1 VLVRSEEVR
10 DALTAGRPV
19 VALESTLLAHGLPR
33 PTNLE
38 VGAAL
43 ERVVRDT
50 GAVPATVAVLDG
62 AVRVGLAPEQLR
74 RVCTDPGVGKA
85 SLRDLA
91 PAIATGAPA
100 ATTVAATAWVAAR
113 SGIGVFATGGLG
125 GVHHEAATSFDV
137 SADLD
142 ALASCPLVV
151 VCSGVKSILD
161 VPATVERLETLSVG
175 VLGYRTDRFPGFYL
189 VDGGATVP
197 FRADSPD
204 EVARVALARHGLGLP
219 QALVVAQPVPE
230 QAALDP
236 AVHDRVVAEA
246 LATAAASGVR
256 GRDLTPHVL
265 AQIHAATGGASLRAN
280 VALVQANAELAARVA
295 VAVSAALV
303 AP

>member
-1 VLVRSEEVR
+1 MLVRSEEVR
-10 DALTAGRPV
+10 DALATGRPV

-38 VGAAL
+38 VGATL
-43 ERVVRDT
+43 ERVVRDA

-125 GVHHEAATSFDV
+125 GVHLEAATSFDV

-189 VDGGATVP
+189 VDGEATVP

-204 EVARVALARHGLGLP
+204 EVARVALIRHGLGLP

-265 AQIHAATGGASLRAN
+265 AHVHAATGGASLRAN
-280 VALVQANAELAARVA
+280 VALVRANAELASHVA

-303 AP
+303 AR

>member
-1 VLVRSEEVR
+1 VLVRSVEVR
-10 DALTAGRPV
+10 DALAAGRPV
-19 VALESTLLAHGLPR
+19 VALESALLAHGLPR

-43 ERVVRDT
+43 ERVVRDA

-125 GVHHEAATSFDV
+125 GVHHGAATSFDV

-189 VDGGATVP
+189 ADGGAAVP
-197 FRADSPD
+197 LRVDSPD
-204 EVARVALARHGLGLP
+204 EVARLALARHDLGLR

-230 QAALDP
+230 EAALDR
-236 AVHDRVVAEA
+236 AEHDRAVAEA
-246 LATAAASGVR
+246 LATATSAEVR

-265 AQIHAATGGASLRAN
+265 AHVHAATGGASLRAN
-280 VALVQANAELAARVA
+280 VALVRTNAELAAHVA
-295 VAVSAALV
+295 VVVSTALV
-303 AP
+303 AR

>member
-1 VLVRSEEVR
+1 VLVPSAEVR
-10 DALTAGRPV
+10 DALAAGRPV

-33 PTNLE
+33 PTSLE
-38 VGAAL
+38 VGAGL
-43 ERVVRDT
+43 ERVVRDG

-62 AVRVGLAPEQLR
+62 AVRVGLTPAQLR

-125 GVHHEAATSFDV
+125 GVHHGAATSFDV

-189 VDGGATVP
+189 TDGGATVP

-204 EVARVALARHGLGLP
+204 EVARVALARHDLGLP
-219 QALVVAQPVPE
+219 QALVVAQPVPA

-236 AVHDRVVAEA
+236 AEHDRVVAEA
-246 LATAAASGVR
+246 LATAAASAVR

-265 AQIHAATGGASLRAN
+265 AHVHAATGGASLRAN
-280 VALVQANAELAARVA
+280 VALVRANAELAARVA
-295 VAVSAALV
+295 VTVSAALV
-303 AP
+303 AR